1 MICPETKTY
10 LAIEN
15 RPDSRACSKVLL
27 RVFVFFNCLYLVTS
41 TGRVRVPDEALT
53 LFQSQSFVLRRSFT
67 IPQALETNRFYGRYD
82 LNGKPRAPYPPLHA
96 LLASPWYAIGHFV
109 LARIPG
115 IPVENR
121 DLVVSFAVT
130 LSSATFAALA
140 SALALKF
147 FLRIGATLK
156 SGLVATFLIAL
167 ATPLFAYSGWF
178 FSEPLASVFLIGAV
192 MVLFGHPQT
201 KDVPPSAWGAS
212 LAGAL
217 LGAALFVRPAH
228 VIAVP
233 PILTALLVQHR
244 TKGIRPALRVGA
256 VVAIAA
262 AGYLLWNWHL
272 YGSAFE
278 FGYPPF
284 AEGGRRLNSFETPI
298 YLGLW
303 GFLFSPGKSV
313 FLFAPP
319 VLLALCALPL
329 MWCQAKWR
337 GLACVSALTPTTYLL
352 FYSGYTQ
359 WEGGYCFG
367 PRYLVPPLLLLC
379 LGLGP
384 LLSMAEDRRTFK
396 FRIALVL
403 IFTVGIAVQLIGLS
417 TSFLEDQA
425 SGSYYDHQWNYRM
438 DYSLAGQGGL
448 LLKYLSSPAPAPL
461 GKGFD
466 WWFVFLG
473 KAGVPRWIEILVLL
487 LAVAGMTLAAR
498 GIRSDLKTAIL
509 SANPRPVNSSGKT

>member
-1 MICPETKTY
+1 MGNT
-10 LAIEN
+10 
-15 RPDSRACSKVLL
+15 
-27 RVFVFFNCLYLVTS
+27 
-41 TGRVRVPDEALT
+41 
-53 LFQSQSFVLRRSFT
+53 
-67 IPQALETNRFYGRYD
+67 
-82 LNGKPRAPYPPLHA
+82 RAPYPPLHA

-140 SALALKF
+140 SVLALKF

-319 VLLALCALPL
+319 VSGPVRSAPHVVPGQVAG
-329 MWCQAKWR
+329 A
-337 GLACVSALTPTTYLL
+337 GLRFGVDAYDIPAFL
-352 FYSGYTQ
+352 FGLHAV
-359 WEGGYCFG
+359 GG
-367 PRYLVPPLLLLC
+367 RLLLWSKVS
-379 LGLGP
+379 GAAAPPAVPQPG
-384 LLSMAEDRRTFK
+384 TT
-396 FRIALVL
+396 LVN
-403 IFTVGIAVQLIGLS
+403 G
-417 TSFLEDQA
+417 
-425 SGSYYDHQWNYRM
+425 
-438 DYSLAGQGGL
+438 
-448 LLKYLSSPAPAPL
+448 
-461 GKGFD
+461 
-466 WWFVFLG
+466 
-473 KAGVPRWIEILVLL
+473 
-487 LAVAGMTLAAR
+487 
-498 GIRSDLKTAIL
+498 
-509 SANPRPVNSSGKT
+509 